1 MKDLSQQPIIF
12 TGKLNSLTRPQAQQ
26 LAAMLGAFPQT
37 NMNQKIKYV
46 IAGQIEQSM
55 FEILTTKKIMYAET
69 HSVQI
74 LNESEFLKWCIW
86 RLQQKNSF

>member
-12 TGKLNSLTRPQAQQ
+12 TGKLNSLTRLQAQQ

-55 FEILTTKKIMYAET
+55 FEISTTKKIKYAET
-69 HSVQI
+69 HSVEI

>member
-12 TGKLNSLTRPQAQQ
+12 TGKLNSLTRLQAQQ

-55 FEILTTKKIMYAET
+55 FEILTTQKIKYAET
-69 HSVQI
+69 HSVEI
-74 LNESEFLKWCIW
+74 LNESEFLEWCIW

>member
-12 TGKLNSLTRPQAQQ
+12 TGKLNSLTRLQAQQ

-55 FEILTTKKIMYAET
+55 FEILTTKKLSMLRRT
-69 HSVQI
+69 SVEI

>member
-37 NMNQKIKYV
+37 NMNQKVKYV

-55 FEILTTKKIMYAET
+55 FETLTTRKIRYAET
-69 HSVQI
+69 HRVEV
-74 LNESEFLKWCIW
+74 LNENEFLKWCIW

>member
-12 TGKLNSLTRPQAQQ
+12 TGKLNSLTRLQAQQ

-55 FEILTTKKIMYAET
+55 FEILTTKKIKYAET
-69 HSVQI
+69 YSVEI

>member
-12 TGKLNSLTRPQAQQ
+12 TGKLNSLTRLQAQQ

-55 FEILTTKKIMYAET
+55 FEILTTKKIKYAET
-69 HSVQI
+69 YSVEI
-74 LNESEFLKWCIW
+74 LNETEFLEWCIW

>member
-1 MKDLSQQPIIF
+1 MEDLSQQPIIF
-12 TGKLNSLTRPQAQQ
+12 TGKLNSLTRLQAQQ

-37 NMNQKIKYV
+37 NMNEKVKYL

-55 FEILTTKKIMYAET
+55 FEILTTKKIRYAEI
-69 HSVQI
+69 HHIEIV
-74 LNESEFLKWCIW
+74 NESEFLKWCIW

>member
-12 TGKLNSLTRPQAQQ
+12 TGKLNSLTRLQAQQ

-55 FEILTTKKIMYAET
+55 FEILTTKKIKYAET
-69 HSVQI
+69 YSVEI
-74 LNESEFLKWCIW
+74 LNESEFLEWCIW

>member
-12 TGKLNSLTRPQAQQ
+12 TGKLNSLTRLQAQQ

-55 FEILTTKKIMYAET
+55 FEILTTKKIQYAET
-69 HSVQI
+69 HSVEI

>member
-12 TGKLNSLTRPQAQQ
+12 TGKLNSLTRLQAQQ

-55 FEILTTKKIMYAET
+55 FEILTTKKIKYAET
-69 HSVQI
+69 YSVEI
-74 LNESEFLKWCIW
+74 LNESEFLEWCIW
-86 RLQQKNSF
+86 RLQQKNYF

>member
-12 TGKLNSLTRPQAQQ
+12 TGKLNSLTRLQAQQ

-55 FEILTTKKIMYAET
+55 FEILTTKKIKYVET
-69 HSVQI
+69 HSVEI
-74 LNESEFLKWCIW
+74 LNESEFLEWCIW

>member
-12 TGKLNSLTRPQAQQ
+12 TSKLNSLTRPQAQQ
-26 LAAMLGAFPQT
+26 LAVILGAFPQT
-37 NMNQKIKYV
+37 SMNQKVRYV

-55 FEILTTKKIMYAET
+55 FETLTTKKIRYAET
-69 HSVQI
+69 HNVEI
-74 LNESEFLKWCIW
+74 LNENEFLKWCIW

>member
-12 TGKLNSLTRPQAQQ
+12 TGKLNSLTRLQAQQ

-55 FEILTTKKIMYAET
+55 FEILTTKKIKYAET
-69 HSVQI
+69 HSVKI

>member
-26 LAAMLGAFPQT
+26 LAAILGAFPQT
-37 NMNQKIKYV
+37 SMNQKVRYV

-55 FEILTTKKIMYAET
+55 FETLTTKKIKYAET
-69 HSVQI
+69 HSVEI
-74 LNESEFLKWCIW
+74 LNESEFLKWCILH
-86 RLQQKNSF
+86 LQQKNSF

>member
-12 TGKLNSLTRPQAQQ
+12 TGKLNSLTRLQAQQ

-46 IAGQIEQSM
+46 SAGQIEQSM
-55 FEILTTKKIMYAET
+55 FEILTTKKI
-69 HSVQI
+69 
-74 LNESEFLKWCIW
+74 
-86 RLQQKNSF
+86 

>member
-1 MKDLSQQPIIF
+1 MKDLSQQTIIF
-12 TGKLNSLTRPQAQQ
+12 TGKLNSLTRLQAQQ

-55 FEILTTKKIMYAET
+55 FEILTTKKIKYAET
-69 HSVQI
+69 YSVEI
-74 LNESEFLKWCIW
+74 LNETEFLEWCIW

>member
-12 TGKLNSLTRPQAQQ
+12 TGKLNSLTRLQAQQ
-26 LAAMLGAFPQT
+26 LTAMLGAFPQT
-37 NMNQKIKYV
+37 NMSQKIKYV

-55 FEILTTKKIMYAET
+55 FEILTTKKIKYAET
-69 HSVQI
+69 HSVEI
-74 LNESEFLKWCIW
+74 LNESEFLEWCIW

>member
-1 MKDLSQQPIIF
+1 MEDLSQQPIIF
-12 TGKLNSLTRPQAQQ
+12 TGKLNSLTRLQAQQ

-55 FEILTTKKIMYAET
+55 FEILTTKKIKYDET
-69 HSVQI
+69 HSVEI